1 MFKKLIPAFL
11 WALLIL
17 YFSTKGKINLPE
29 SWWDFFSM
37 DKIGH
42 FGIYG
47 IFTFLLLRGFVSPSS
62 QWKEKGVL
70 MALSISILYGIGME
84 VMQYAF
90 FPGRYFEYLD
100 IIANIIGSFTGLLFF
115 NFLIKKYD

>member
-1 MFKKLIPAFL
+1 MLKKLIPAIL
-11 WALLIL
+11 WSFLIL
-17 YFSTKGKINLPE
+17 YFSTKGKVNLPE

-47 IFTFLLLRGFVSPSS
+47 ILTFLLLRAFTFSTSE
-62 QWKEKGVL
+62 QKKKGVQI
-70 MALSISILYGIGME
+70 ALGISIFYGIGME
-84 VMQYAF
+84 VIQYAF
-90 FPGRYFEYLD
+90 FPGRYFEFLD

>member
-1 MFKKLIPAFL
+1 MFKKLIPAIL

-29 SWWDFFSM
+29 SWWDLFSM

-47 IFTFLLLRGFVSPSS
+47 IFTFLLLRGFIFPAS
-62 QWKEKGVL
+62 QWKEKGVQI
-70 MALSISILYGIGME
+70 ALSISIFYGIGLEMI
-84 VMQYAF
+84 QYAF

-100 IIANIIGSFTGLLFF
+100 IIANIIGSFTGLFFF
-115 NFLIKKYD
+115 NFLIKKHD

>member
-1 MFKKLIPAFL
+1 MSVSVSVAARFEV
-11 WALLIL
+11 
-17 YFSTKGKINLPE
+17 KGKINLPE
-29 SWWDFFSM
+29 SWCDVFSI

-47 IFTFLLLRGFVSPSS
+47 IFTFLLLLGFIFPTSK
-62 QWKEKGVL
+62 WKEKGVQI
-70 MALSISILYGIGME
+70 ALSISIFYGIGME
-84 VMQYAF
+84 VIQYAF

>member
-1 MFKKLIPAFL
+1 MFKKLIPAIL
-11 WALLIL
+11 WSFLIL

-29 SWWDFFSM
+29 SWWDLFSM

-47 IFTFLLLRGFVSPSS
+47 IFTFLLLVGFIFPTSK
-62 QWKEKGVL
+62 WKEKGVQI
-70 MALSISILYGIGME
+70 ALSISIFYGIGME
-84 VMQYAF
+84 VIQYAF

-115 NFLIKKYD
+115 NFLMKKYD

>member
-1 MFKKLIPAFL
+1 MFKKLIPAIL
-11 WALLIL
+11 WSFLIL
-17 YFSTKGKINLPE
+17 YFSTKGTINLPE

-47 IFTFLLLRGFVSPSS
+47 IFTFLLLLGFLSPSS
-62 QWKEKGVL
+62 KWKQKGVQ
-70 MALSISILYGIGME
+70 MALGISIFYGISME
-84 VMQYAF
+84 VIQYAF

>member
-1 MFKKLIPAFL
+1 MILRFIPSIV

-17 YFSTKGKINLPE
+17 YLSSVTGLNLLESLRDIFSI
-29 SWWDFFSM
+29 

-47 IFTFLLLRGFVSPSS
+47 IFTFLLLKAFHPSS
-62 QWKEKGVL
+62 SVWKKNGVYW
-70 MALSISILYGIGME
+70 ALIISIVYGISME
-84 VMQYAF
+84 VMQYTF
-90 FPGRYFEYLD
+90 FPGRYFENLD

-115 NFLIKKYD
+115 KIFNKKS